1 MSTMKFFSGNSE
13 RPFAVIYLFIYFLFY
28 IDYCFLKKLI
38 SLLTQRSSEAIDD
51 SKDGQ
56 GSITQRAKMFC
67 DYKHGQN
74 ISEKL

>member
-1 MSTMKFFSGNSE
+1 MSTTELFSGNSE
-13 RPFAVIYLFIYFLFY
+13 RLFAVIYLFIYFLFY

-38 SLLTQRSSEAIDD
+38 SLLAQRSSEAIDD

-56 GSITQRAKMFC
+56 GSINQRTKMFC
-67 DYKHGQN
+67 DYKDGQN